1 MTKTDID
8 LIKGLREQSPKA
20 QRLALE
26 HYGNEVFA
34 LVARM
39 LPTAEDA
46 EEVYQD
52 VFVRVF
58 RNIGA
63 YDEQK
68 ASLRT
73 WISRI
78 AYNEAVTWLRH
89 KRQAV
94 IYFEDR
100 EGQAEQLSDAEV
112 EETLG
117 HPNSETV
124 QLIRAAQKHLPPDE
138 RAIVTMFYY
147 EERSLKEI
155 AFVTESLPTTIA
167 SKLCRTRKKICKIIK
182 MLQS

>member
-52 VFVRVF
+52 VFVRAF

-78 AYNEAVTWLRH
+78 AW
-89 KRQAV
+89 
-94 IYFEDR
+94 
-100 EGQAEQLSDAEV
+100 
-112 EETLG
+112 
-117 HPNSETV
+117 
-124 QLIRAAQKHLPPDE
+124 
-138 RAIVTMFYY
+138 
-147 EERSLKEI
+147 RS
-155 AFVTESLPTTIA
+155 
-167 SKLCRTRKKICKIIK
+167 
-182 MLQS
+182 